1 MNFSIPRGSGCPPS
15 PPSSARQPQVCRSRA
30 MSPCLAHCRHMSCAD
45 SSSQC
50 WRVGVQHRGWLQALP
65 LEHTTLL
72 MLQGRSETPAADPPQ
87 KPCCPVLLVP
97 ALHPAPGGRS
107 HPMQAGSSSRRAL
120 PWPGLR
126 FGSVCSKPI
135 QPLVL
140 DRLRL
145 GFQKP
150 SSARAMALLL
160 SRHSVALPVW
170 HCGEGSSCSKASQ
183 PVASPLLPPAEPCA
197 LC

>member
-72 MLQGRSETPAADPPQ
+72 MLQGRSESSRCRSPTEA
-87 KPCCPVLLVP
+87 VLPGV
-97 ALHPAPGGRS
+97 AGACTARGGRS
-107 HPMQAGSSSRRAL
+107 HPMQAGSSSHRAL